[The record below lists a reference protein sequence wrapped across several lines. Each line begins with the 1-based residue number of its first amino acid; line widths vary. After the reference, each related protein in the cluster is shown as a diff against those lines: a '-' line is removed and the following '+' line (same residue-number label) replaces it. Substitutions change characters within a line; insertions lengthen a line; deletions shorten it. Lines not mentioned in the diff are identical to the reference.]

1 MEKEHVLKALK
12 TLRDP
17 AQNAKRNFAQTCELI
32 INFKDLDIKKVENQV
47 ELFIILQHGK
57 GKKNKICA
65 LVGPELADEAK
76 KVCDFSVEERDF
88 DAYAKDKRKT
98 KKLASQY
105 DFFIAQANIMPKVA
119 ASFGRVF
126 GPRRRMPNPKAG
138 CVIPPKSSLEP
149 LYKRL
154 QDTIKVIAKER
165 PFVQVP
171 VGTEKLTDDQL
182 AENILNVYK
191 QLLHKLP
198 GEKNNIEKV
207 ALKFTMGK
215 PVKLEV

>member
-1 MEKEHVLKALK
+1 MEKENILTALK

-17 AQNAKRNFAQTCELI
+17 AQNTKRNFAQTCELI
-32 INFKDLDIKKVENQV
+32 INFKDLDIKKIENQV
-47 ELFIILQHGK
+47 ELFIALQHGK

-65 LVGPELADEAK
+65 LVGPELA
-76 KVCDFSVEERDF
+76 VEERDF
-88 DAYAKDKRKT
+88 DLYAKDKRKT

-105 DFFIAQANIMPKVA
+105 DFFIAQANIMSKVA
-119 ASFGRVF
+119 GAFGRVF

-138 CVIPPKSSLEP
+138 CVVPLKSSLEP

-191 QLLHKLP
+191 QILHKLP

-215 PVKLEV
+215 PVKLES